1 MTLEDIFTEWSQDSV
16 IDKMD
21 LDNQSL
27 ETPKLHAKYLKYF
40 AIERL
45 SLQRLEQEYKTLLKL
60 KTEYFAGTLDLDSIR
75 ERGWE
80 PNPKVILRSDIGL
93 HIDADPEI
101 QKLSLKIGLQR
112 EKISTLDSILK
123 TIANRGF
130 QIKNAIDWM
139 KIQNGIM

>member
-1 MTLEDIFTEWSQDSV
+1 MTLEEIFDHWSKDSI
-16 IDKMD
+16 IDKME

-27 ETPKLHAKYLKYF
+27 ETPKLHSKYLKFY

-45 SLQRLEQEYKTLLKL
+45 SLQRLEQDYKILFKL
-60 KTEYFAGTLDLDSIR
+60 KTEYFAGTLDLDTIR

-80 PNPKVILRSDIGL
+80 QNPKVILRSDIGM

-130 QIKNAIDWM
+130 QIKNALDFQRM
-139 KIQNGIM
+139 MNGM

>member
-1 MTLEDIFTEWSQDSV
+1 MQLEEIFTEWGKDSV

-27 ETPKLHAKYLKYF
+27 ETPKLHSKYLKFY
-40 AIERL
+40 AIEKL
-45 SLQRLEQEYKTLLKL
+45 TLQKLEMEYKTLFKA
-60 KTEYFAGTLDLDSIR
+60 KSEYFAGTLDIDSIR
-75 ERGWE
+75 EFGWE
-80 PNPKVILRSDIGL
+80 PNPKVILKTDIGM
-93 HIDADPEI
+93 HIDADKEI

-130 QIKNAIDWM
+130 QIKNAIDFQRM
-139 KIQNGIM
+139 MNGY